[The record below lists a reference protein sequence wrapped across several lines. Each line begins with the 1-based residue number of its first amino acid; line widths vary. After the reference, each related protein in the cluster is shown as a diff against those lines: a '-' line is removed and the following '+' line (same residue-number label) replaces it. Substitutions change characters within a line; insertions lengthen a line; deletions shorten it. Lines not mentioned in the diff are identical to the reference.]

1 MLVWQSWSS
10 ENYRDARWFNVE
22 SNHFHEFEVVCC
34 LFGWLFFSKN
44 SSATEDFFFF
54 ENNSRTIHTECLRIT
69 LTLLFHHLK
78 SLENFH

>member
-44 SSATEDFFFF
+44 SSATEDFFF
-54 ENNSRTIHTECLRIT
+54 
-69 LTLLFHHLK
+69 
-78 SLENFH
+78 